1 MKSLFTALYQNRLL
15 IFEMAKRDI
24 KDRYVGQVFGYIWF
38 FINSIFT
45 ISVYIFLFAFVYK
58 SNAITTENFSLYL
71 ISGFVPW
78 MFLTESMA
86 KGVIS
91 ISSNS
96 SLVKQVVFPV
106 EVLPVKAV
114 LSSVVSLGLN
124 LSILILFSLYSNGL
138 NFITLMLPVAL
149 FFLVV
154 FSLGVT
160 FILSSVAVFLKDL
173 KDIVQFFSFIGIYL
187 VPIVYLETLVPR
199 YLQPLT
205 FLNPFTYIVYCFQD
219 IFYYGSFNHVI
230 AWFVFPLVSIII
242 CLFGYTLFRK
252 VKINFGNFL

>member
-58 SNAITTENFSLYL
+58 SQAITTGNFSLYL

-124 LSILILFSLYSNGL
+124 LFILVLFSFFIIGL
-138 NFITLMLPVAL
+138 KPITLMLPFAL

-154 FSLGVT
+154 FSLGIV

-173 KDIVQFFSFIGIYL
+173 KDFVQFFSFIGIYL
-187 VPIVYLETLVPR
+187 VPIVYLEAWVPR

-205 FLNPFTYIVYCFQD
+205 SLNPFTYVVFCFQD
-219 IFYYGSFNHVI
+219 IFYYGSVNHPE
-230 AWFVFPLVSIII
+230 AWIVFPLCSTII
-242 CLFGYTLFRK
+242 CLLGYSLFRK
-252 VKINFGNFL
+252 IKINFGNFL